1 MGGIQPP
8 DTGDL
13 SVSVEDLDAAAE
25 YVERLKQYVD
35 DTISYEMERVKER
48 MKGDS
53 NNAQAVPNGTP
64 FGAYEDARMQWQAL
78 TKSTA
83 NMEAHLK
90 LLSAKLAALKKG
102 TEDIAQ
108 AFRDAEARNAAT
120 GKQIERLLESA
131 TPPPAAGDPSTYPY
145 TA

>member
-1 MGGIQPP
+1 MGITPP

-13 SVSVEDLDAAAE
+13 HVSVEDLDAAAD

-35 DTISYEMERVKER
+35 DTIGYEMERIKER

-64 FGAYEDARMQWQAL
+64 FGAYEDARMQWAAL
-78 TKSTA
+78 TRSTA

-90 LLSAKLAALKKG
+90 AISSKLAGLKKG

-108 AFRDAEARNAAT
+108 AFRDAEARNAAN
-120 GKQIERLLESA
+120 GKQVERLLESA
-131 TPPPAAGDPSTYPY
+131 APPPEAGQQPTYPY
-145 TA
+145 PA